1 MTALGQLSLAAVVA
15 AATYY
20 VVHLGLGYRR
30 MKGAKPPPGPKGWP
44 FIGNALELATS
55 NGNLIPIFNK
65 WAKQYG
71 PIVQFGLPGETHA
84 VLSDDRIANKLFVK
98 RGSIYSGRGAPHAIK
113 VITQDLNPAFRCS
126 SFAARTTETWRR
138 ERKLIHT
145 AVSITTNT
153 KYQGFMAEEA
163 TLTLNDVLKTLSDF
177 SNHFL
182 RYSYGVL
189 TRSILGFRVMS
200 ADDAFVVKSERT
212 INEATKCFRPD
223 EYPSNLFPFL
233 RVLPKWL
240 VPSLGKLEVLRK
252 GIVEEQAEL
261 RRDIEK
267 SIAAGSAPRNS
278 VYRHFLENRSEYA
291 VTDLEAAYT
300 FNSMIG
306 GGTRSPQNALLTF
319 VYLMMEFPEWMA
331 KLQAQVDAVVG
342 PDRLPTFDDIPQLPV
357 VRAIVKEGIRYRT
370 IMAELG
376 IPHRLDQDDVFEGYF
391 FAKGTI
397 IHANYA
403 AILMDKKTYPDQQPF
418 NPARWLDPAYAATYR
433 EPLTIHPNCQN
444 FTPFGYG
451 RRACPGYDFAER
463 TLVIMVAQLAWACDI
478 RKPVD
483 PATKRPITIRIE
495 YEPVPN
501 PRPRPFPCEIVP
513 RSDKRIDA
521 VRRAAAALVVRLT
534 SLDHQ
539 FNSASRNPAGS
550 LHNTMSSTT
559 KWCKKCQVKV
569 LMPTQPDICAQCET
583 INRGPL
589 SPPSEVLRLL
599 SKERKQNPPK
609 PEPPPQQKVAAE
621 AVTADSLTS
630 ASTSDSPK
638 PDKLCWVCQ
647 RVNTSDGDSCNDCMT
662 GTMFEG

>member
-1 MTALGQLSLAAVVA
+1 
-15 AATYY
+15 
-20 VVHLGLGYRR
+20 

-84 VLSDDRIANKLFVK
+84 VLSDDRIANELFVK
-98 RGSIYSGRGAPHAIK
+98 R
-113 VITQDLNPAFRCS
+113 
-126 SFAARTTETWRR
+126 ETWRR

-153 KYQGFMAEEA
+153 KCQGFMAEEA
-163 TLTLNDVLKTLSDF
+163 TLTLNDVLKTPSYF

-189 TRSILGFRVMS
+189 TRSILGFRVVS
-200 ADDAFVVKSERT
+200 ADDAF
-212 INEATKCFRPD
+212 
-223 EYPSNLFPFL
+223 YPSNLFPFL

-240 VPSLGKLEVLRK
+240 MPSLGKLKVLRK

-261 RRDIEK
+261 RCDIEK
-267 SIAAGSAPRNS
+267 SIAAGSAPGNS

-319 VYLMMEFPEWMA
+319 V
-331 KLQAQVDAVVG
+331 DAVIG

-376 IPHRLDQDDVFEGYF
+376 IPHRLDR
-391 FAKGTI
+391 TTCLR
-397 IHANYA
+397 ANSS
-403 AILMDKKTYPDQQPF
+403 PRPF
-418 NPARWLDPAYAATYR
+418 NPARWLDPAYATTNR
-433 EPLTIHPNCQN
+433 EPLTIYPNCQN

-463 TLVIMVAQLAWACDI
+463 TFVII
-478 RKPVD
+478 RQ
-483 PATKRPITIRIE
+483 A
-495 YEPVPN
+495 
-501 PRPRPFPCEIVP
+501 
-513 RSDKRIDA
+513 
-521 VRRAAAALVVRLT
+521 RR
-534 SLDHQ
+534 
-539 FNSASRNPAGS
+539 
-550 LHNTMSSTT
+550 
-559 KWCKKCQVKV
+559 
-569 LMPTQPDICAQCET
+569 ET

-609 PEPPPQQKVAAE
+609 PEPPPQQKAADE

-638 PDKLCWVCQ
+638 SDKLCWVCQ